1 MVGAEARR
9 YFREAVLALTL
20 TLTLIRPI
28 LQCPM
33 VTKVRF
39 VENGDNAAP
48 AANGQVAVTV
58 FDLQVLDGRGDV
70 VFGDV
75 ARGGGL
81 VVGGVVVEDELCWP
95 SW

>member
-1 MVGAEARR
+1 MGAEARR

-48 AANGQVAVTV
+48 AANG
-58 FDLQVLDGRGDV
+58 
-70 VFGDV
+70 
-75 ARGGGL
+75 
-81 VVGGVVVEDELCWP
+81 
-95 SW
+95 